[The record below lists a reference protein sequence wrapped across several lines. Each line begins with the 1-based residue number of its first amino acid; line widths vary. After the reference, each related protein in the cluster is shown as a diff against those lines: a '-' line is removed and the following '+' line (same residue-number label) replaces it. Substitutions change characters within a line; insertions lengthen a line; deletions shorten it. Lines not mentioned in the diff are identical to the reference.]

1 MAETMPR
8 DTERQVADLADSY
21 ITGQM
26 SRRVFVTRLL
36 ALGLTTSVA
45 GAVLAACSSG
55 PSGSSSVATTGTPG
69 ATSSAVPSYSTTP
82 IATGLTGNVRFFMGP
97 WSADEDKHQAVIASA
112 FQQLNPGVK
121 FDLKLWDWNTADQQ
135 VTSSLTANAADVYY
149 MNEGMYIRNQK
160 RTTGFTD
167 LTSRINDP
175 TWAAEKAKYLYWD
188 RVMAYG
194 APVIGLPLLF
204 HMEDAL
210 FVNLDKLTQAG
221 LDETIV
227 NSWDTFGPAV
237 QKLTTQ
243 GTYGLGIGIQLGP
256 TYCEWYQQL
265 VSAGGSFLTP
275 DFKDTNIVKPDVIA
289 VTQRFRDQY
298 DKKIAPPIGTYDYDT
313 APAAFVAGRLAI
325 YSSDLGSVGLIAP
338 LNPTFNWKL
347 LPYPPGPVKQA
358 LFNDMGFYGVAS
370 SAQDQDLCWEVV
382 KWWTGGSSSAYW
394 CGITGT
400 YPARTDAD
408 ADGYDSWAAPQLINS
423 FSVLPKYAFGPE
435 PFEQWSACETAAE
448 TEVGNCWSGAITA
461 EQAVTNVDKA
471 IRKIVFG

>member
-8 DTERQVADLADSY
+8 GTERQVADLADSY
-21 ITGQM
+21 MAGQM
-26 SRRVFVTRLL
+26 SRRVFITRLL

-45 GAVLAACSSG
+45 GAVLAACT
-55 PSGSSSVATTGTPG
+55 SGSSSPSSIAAGTGTPS
-69 ATSSAVPSYSTTP
+69 ATQSAAPSYSTTP
-82 IATGLTGNVRFFMGP
+82 IATGLTGTVRFFMGP
-97 WSADEDKHQAVIASA
+97 WSSDEDKHQAVIQAA

-121 FDLKLWDWNTADQQ
+121 FALKLWDWDTADQQ

-175 TWAAEKAKYLYWD
+175 TWASEKAKYLYWE

-194 APVIGLPLLF
+194 TPVIGLPLLF
-204 HMEDAL
+204 HMEDVL
-210 FVNLDKLTQAG
+210 FVNLDKLSQAG

-227 NSWDTFGPAV
+227 DSWDALEPALE
-237 QKLTTQ
+237 KLTVP

-275 DFKDTNIVKPDVIA
+275 DFKDTNIVKPDVVA

-313 APAAFVAGRLAI
+313 APAAFVAGRLRSTRPI
-325 YSSDLGSVGLIAP
+325 SVP
-338 LNPTFNWKL
+338 
-347 LPYPPGPVKQA
+347 
-358 LFNDMGFYGVAS
+358 
-370 SAQDQDLCWEVV
+370 
-382 KWWTGGSSSAYW
+382 
-394 CGITGT
+394 
-400 YPARTDAD
+400 
-408 ADGYDSWAAPQLINS
+408 
-423 FSVLPKYAFGPE
+423 
-435 PFEQWSACETAAE
+435 
-448 TEVGNCWSGAITA
+448 
-461 EQAVTNVDKA
+461 
-471 IRKIVFG
+471 